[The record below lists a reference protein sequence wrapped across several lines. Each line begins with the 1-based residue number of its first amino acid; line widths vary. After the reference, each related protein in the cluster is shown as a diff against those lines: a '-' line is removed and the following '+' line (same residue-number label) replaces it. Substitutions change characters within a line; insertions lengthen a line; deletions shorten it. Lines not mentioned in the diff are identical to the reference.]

1 MIINST
7 FRDYYDSIKAFGI
20 DKSVVYDRSP
30 VVISKNY
37 LKALEAKLGRLP
49 SYTSIGEYILN
60 YGVVGFCGELFPYVS
75 MRVVGGNPRYYFK
88 PDDLGATL
96 KDLPVSKYSYSSLWG
111 HDVRNKTSRDRYF
124 QPNTWKPLATV
135 FTDHRLPVFDAKLRT
150 VLGTGI
156 TIETTPNL
164 KALSFMKVKPP
175 AQAFQEI
182 MQYLSGVLGTPPLPP
197 AKMSDKVMQY
207 SKGFDHPYSFK
218 KEPTKRRGKKA

>member
-20 DKSVVYDRSP
+20 DKTVVYNRSP
-30 VVISKNY
+30 AVIPKNY
-37 LKALEAKLGRLP
+37 LKALEVKLGRLP

-75 MRVVGGNPRYYFK
+75 VRVIGGNARYYFK
-88 PDDLGATL
+88 PDDLGAAL
-96 KDLPVSKYSYSSLWG
+96 KDIPTSKYPYSSLWG
-111 HDVRNKTSRDRYF
+111 HDVRNKASRDRYF
-124 QPNTWKPLATV
+124 QPNTWKPLAAV
-135 FTDHRLPVFDAKLRT
+135 FIDHRLPIFDAKLRT
-150 VLGTGI
+150 VHGTGI
-156 TIETTPNL
+156 TIDTAPNL

-182 MQYLSGVLGTPPLPP
+182 MQYLSGVLGTPPPPP

-218 KEPTKRRGKKA
+218 KEPTKRKPKSR